1 MFVLPQYNVLR
12 KLTALNQLLH
22 QNPNPPVNP
31 KLRIGVRAKKKK
43 KNPNPKICPK
53 AMKFGRKVQYGKTNI
68 FPKFDWN
75 RLKNIKVINTLVD
88 LGRSLKTGLHGT
100 WWRKKTRYLIQILSI
115 SKTNVNRQFYF
126 KHNQHENNSEYWLRS
141 NTVKGRGALN

>member
-1 MFVLPQYNVLR
+1 MFVLPQFNVLR

-31 KLRIGVRAKKKK
+31 KLRVGVRGK
-43 KNPNPKICPK
+43 KNPNPKICPN
-53 AMKFGRKVQYGKTNI
+53 AMKFCRKVQYGKTNI

-88 LGRSLKTGLHGT
+88 FGRSLKTGLHGT
-100 WWRKKTRYLIQILSI
+100 WWRKKKRYRIQSLAIT
-115 SKTNVNRQFYF
+115 KTNVNRQFYF
-126 KHNQHENNSEYWLRS
+126 KPNQHKHNSEYTNNS
-141 NTVKGRGALN
+141 KQK